1 MRWLVAW
8 GVKEQLRILRASPDK
23 ATARAA
29 RAKFNQY
36 VTWAAMPEA
45 RRDPTYRRATTRKVE
60 EPSNTGRVRDR
71 GLARCLRC
79 VGYLSGCPP
88 PCLRSACARA
98 PSDASLRVARSR
110 GLCQQVRMK

>member
-1 MRWLVAW
+1 MWWLVAW
-8 GVKEQLRILRASPDK
+8 GVKEQLRILLASPDK

-71 GLARCLRC
+71 GRARCLRVHWQL
-79 VGYLSGCPP
+79 VGLPTAVTP
-88 PCLRSACARA
+88 QCLCSHA
-98 PSDASLRVARSR
+98 V
-110 GLCQQVRMK
+110 